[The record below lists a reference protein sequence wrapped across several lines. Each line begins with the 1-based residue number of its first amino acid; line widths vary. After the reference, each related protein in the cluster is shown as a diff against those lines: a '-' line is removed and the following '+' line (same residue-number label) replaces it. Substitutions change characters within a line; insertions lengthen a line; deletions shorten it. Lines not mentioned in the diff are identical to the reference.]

1 MCAFISWDCVRL
13 KGETETMEEEIG
25 WSRRTVIDWKSY
37 LREVYIDWSSKN
49 SRVRIGGPDKI
60 VEIDEAKVGK
70 RKYNRGRVVEGQWVF
85 GGIER
90 ESGEFFILPVECRN
104 AETLLKIIKERVADG
119 TTIMSDCWKA
129 YNCLAEEGFIHQT
142 VNHSQNFVDP
152 QTRAHTQ
159 NIERLW
165 RDMRDFIPR
174 FGRRKNH
181 FPGYLAKFEFM
192 KKFKTLAQRRHEL
205 FTAIGRLYDP
215 YRDPNEVVAQKC
227 EDDDDDD
234 DDDDVEDD
242 YDDDDDVDD
251 DV

>member
-165 RDMRDFIPR
+165 GDMREFIPR

-181 FPGYLAKFEFM
+181 FPGPLSSDF
-192 KKFKTLAQRRHEL
+192 
-205 FTAIGRLYDP
+205 GG
-215 YRDPNEVVAQKC
+215 
-227 EDDDDDD
+227 
-234 DDDDVEDD
+234 
-242 YDDDDDVDD
+242 VDGLTCPGT
-251 DV
+251 